1 MEKDENKVEV
11 ENKEKKEGNE
21 LVEWIKSLLTAVA
34 IAIVIKLFIIDS
46 TQIDGLSMFPT
57 LEHKDRLL
65 VSKISTFFREP
76 RRCEIV
82 VFHAPDTNKDY
93 IKRVI
98 GLPGDVVEIIDGD
111 VYVNGKKIEEDYIE
125 NGVETTTGDIYKWEV
140 PAGSYFVLGDNRKP
154 GQSKDSRLF
163 GTIDEKSIV
172 SYAFLRYFPFNKI
185 GLMD

>member
-1 MEKDENKVEV
+1 MDKDEKKVAA

-21 LVEWIKSLLTAVA
+21 LIEWIKSLLTAVA

-57 LEHKDRLL
+57 LEHNDRLL

-76 RRCEIV
+76 RRGEIV
-82 VFHAPDTNKDY
+82 VFHAPDTKKDY

-98 GLPGDVVEIIDGD
+98 GIPGDVVEILDGD
-111 VYVNGKKIEEDYIE
+111 VFVNEEKIEEDYIE
-125 NGVETTTGDIYKWEV
+125 KGVATTTGDIYKWEV
-140 PAGSYFVLGDNRKP
+140 PAGTYFVLGDNRKP
-154 GQSKDSRLF
+154 GQSKDSRFF
-163 GTIDEKSIV
+163 GVVDEKSIV

-185 GLMD
+185 RLMD